1 MSSLQGS
8 QREAGPHTR
17 VPGRKWVAGASA
29 LLPSS
34 DSVYTAGMT
43 LIAETAE
50 LEALCERLAKADF
63 ITVDTEFLRD
73 STYWPKLCLLQVAGP
88 DDVAAVDTL
97 APDLDLTP
105 LLALFDD
112 PRLVKVLHS
121 ARQDMEIFFHL
132 TGRLPAPIF
141 DTQVAAM
148 VCGFGESVGY
158 DTLVR
163 KMTGAHVD
171 KSSRFTD
178 WSRRPLAERQLNYAL
193 ADVTHLRKIYRKLE
207 RQLTKTGR
215 AGWLEEEMAILTSP
229 DTYRLEPDQAWRRL
243 KTRSNDRRYLAV
255 LHALAAWREQEA
267 QQRNVPRGRVL
278 RDEQLFDIA
287 AHRPTSEEELA
298 RSRGL
303 NKDMARGRLGKA
315 ILEAVAQGLALP
327 DKQLPRPVVKQ
338 SAPNGSGPLIDLLKV
353 LLKLRCDEHD
363 VAQKLIANTADLE
376 QIAADSKADVP
387 ALKGWRYD
395 IFGRDALALKSGDV
409 ALSAAGSKIKIV
421 PIKAPQEAD

>member
-1 MSSLQGS
+1 
-8 QREAGPHTR
+8 
-17 VPGRKWVAGASA
+17 
-29 LLPSS
+29 
-34 DSVYTAGMT
+34 MT
-43 LIAETAE
+43 LISAPAE
-50 LEALCERLAKADF
+50 LDALCGRLAKADF

-97 APDLDLTP
+97 APGLDLAP

-112 PRLVKVLHS
+112 KRILKVLHS

-193 ADVTHLRKIYRKLE
+193 ADVTHLRRIYRKLE
-207 RQLTKTGR
+207 RRLAKSGR
-215 AGWLEEEMAILTSP
+215 AAWLDEEMAILTSP
-229 DTYRLEPDQAWRRL
+229 ETYRLDPELAWRRL
-243 KTRSNDRRYLAV
+243 KTRSTDRRYLAI
-255 LHALAAWREQEA
+255 LRALATWREQEA
-267 QQRNVPRGRVL
+267 QQRDVPRGRVL

-287 AHRPTSEEELA
+287 AHRPKSDEELA
-298 RSRGL
+298 RSRGVS
-303 NKDMARGRLGKA
+303 KDMARGRLGTA
-315 ILEAVAQGLALP
+315 ILEAVAQALALP
-327 DKQLPRPVVKQ
+327 DDELPKPAPKPA
-338 SAPNGSGPLIDLLKV
+338 APNGSGPLIDLLKV

-363 VAQKLIANTADLE
+363 VAQKLIANAADLE
-376 QIAADSKADVP
+376 RIAADDDASVM
-387 ALKGWRYD
+387 ALKGWRYE
-395 IFGRDALALKSGDV
+395 IFGRDALALKQGDV
-409 ALSAAGSKIKIV
+409 ALSAAGSKVRVVSTKV
-421 PIKAPQEAD
+421 PEQAR

>member
-1 MSSLQGS
+1 
-8 QREAGPHTR
+8 
-17 VPGRKWVAGASA
+17 
-29 LLPSS
+29 
-34 DSVYTAGMT
+34 MT

-50 LEALCERLAKADF
+50 LEALCGRLAKADF

-73 STYWPKLCLLQVAGP
+73 STYWPRLCLVQVAGP
-88 DDVAAVDTL
+88 DDVAAVDAL
-97 APDLDLTP
+97 SPNLDLAP

-112 PRLVKVLHS
+112 QRLLKVLHS

-132 TGRLPAPIF
+132 TGWLPAPIF

-178 WSRRPLAERQLNYAL
+178 WSRRPLADRQLHYAL

-207 RQLTKTGR
+207 GRLSKSGR
-215 AGWLEEEMAILTSP
+215 AAWLAEEMAVLTSP
-229 DTYRLEPDQAWRRL
+229 ETYRLDPDKAWRRL
-243 KTRSNDRRYLAV
+243 KTRSSDRRYLAV
-255 LHALAAWREQEA
+255 LRALAAWREGEA
-267 QQRNVPRGRVL
+267 QQRDVPRARVL

-298 RSRGL
+298 RSRGV
-303 NKDMARGRLGKA
+303 NRDMARGRIGRA
-315 ILEAVAQGLALP
+315 ILETVGQALALP
-327 DKQLPRPVVKQ
+327 DTELPKPPPKPV
-338 SAPNGSGPLIDLLKV
+338 APNGAGPLIDLLKV

-363 VAQKLIANTADLE
+363 VAQKLIASTADLE
-376 QIAADSKADVP
+376 QIAADDQADVM
-387 ALKGWRYD
+387 ALQGWRFE
-395 IFGRDALALKSGDV
+395 IFGRDALALKKGSV
-409 ALSAAGSKIKIV
+409 ALSAVGNSVRVVMVGAT
-421 PIKAPQEAD
+421 QDAD

>member
-1 MSSLQGS
+1 
-8 QREAGPHTR
+8 
-17 VPGRKWVAGASA
+17 
-29 LLPSS
+29 
-34 DSVYTAGMT
+34 MT

-50 LEALCERLAKADF
+50 LEALCGRLAKADF

-73 STYWPKLCLLQVAGP
+73 STYWPRLCLVQVAGP
-88 DDVAAVDTL
+88 DDVAAVDAL
-97 APDLDLTP
+97 SPNLDLAP

-112 PRLVKVLHS
+112 QRLLKVLHS

-178 WSRRPLAERQLNYAL
+178 WSRRPLADRQLNYAL

-207 RQLTKTGR
+207 GRLSKSGR
-215 AGWLEEEMAILTSP
+215 AAWLAEEMAVLTSP
-229 DTYRLEPDQAWRRL
+229 ETYRLDPDKAWRRL

-255 LHALAAWREQEA
+255 LRALAAWREEEA
-267 QQRNVPRGRVL
+267 QQRDVPRARVL

-298 RSRGL
+298 RSRGV
-303 NKDMARGRLGKA
+303 NRDMARGRIGRA
-315 ILEAVAQGLALP
+315 ILETVGQALALP
-327 DKQLPRPVVKQ
+327 DKELPNPPPKPV
-338 SAPNGSGPLIDLLKV
+338 APNGAGPLIDLLKV

-363 VAQKLIANTADLE
+363 VAQKLIASTADLE
-376 QIAADSKADVP
+376 QIAADDEADVM
-387 ALKGWRYD
+387 ALQGWRFE
-395 IFGRDALALKSGDV
+395 IFGRDALALKKGTV
-409 ALSAAGSKIKIV
+409 ALSAVGNSVRVVMVGATEDAG
-421 PIKAPQEAD
+421 

>member
-1 MSSLQGS
+1 
-8 QREAGPHTR
+8 
-17 VPGRKWVAGASA
+17 
-29 LLPSS
+29 
-34 DSVYTAGMT
+34 MT

-50 LEALCERLAKADF
+50 LEALCGRLAKADF

-73 STYWPKLCLLQVAGP
+73 STYWPRLCLVQVAGP
-88 DDVAAVDTL
+88 DDVAAVDAL
-97 APDLDLTP
+97 SPNLDLAP

-112 PRLVKVLHS
+112 QRLLKVLHS

-132 TGRLPAPIF
+132 TGRLPTPIF

-178 WSRRPLAERQLNYAL
+178 WSRRPLADRQLNYAL

-207 RQLTKTGR
+207 GRLSKSGR
-215 AGWLEEEMAILTSP
+215 AAWLAEEMAVLTSP
-229 DTYRLEPDQAWRRL
+229 ETYRLDPDKAWRRL

-255 LHALAAWREQEA
+255 LRALAAWREEEA
-267 QQRNVPRGRVL
+267 QQRDVPRARVL

-298 RSRGL
+298 RSRGV
-303 NKDMARGRLGKA
+303 NRDMARGRIGRA
-315 ILEAVAQGLALP
+315 ILETVGQALALP
-327 DKQLPRPVVKQ
+327 DKDLPKPPPKPV
-338 SAPNGSGPLIDLLKV
+338 APNGAGPLIDLLKV

-363 VAQKLIANTADLE
+363 VAQKLIASTADLE
-376 QIAADSKADVP
+376 QIAADDEADVM
-387 ALKGWRYD
+387 ALQGWRFE
-395 IFGRDALALKSGDV
+395 IFGRDALALKKGTV
-409 ALSAAGSKIKIV
+409 ALSATGNSVRVVMVGAT
-421 PIKAPQEAD
+421 QDAD

>member
-1 MSSLQGS
+1 
-8 QREAGPHTR
+8 
-17 VPGRKWVAGASA
+17 
-29 LLPSS
+29 
-34 DSVYTAGMT
+34 MT

-50 LEALCERLAKADF
+50 LEALCGRLAKADF

-73 STYWPKLCLLQVAGP
+73 STYWPRLCLVQVAGP
-88 DDVAAVDTL
+88 DDVAAVDAL
-97 APDLDLTP
+97 SPNLDLAP

-112 PRLVKVLHS
+112 QRLLKVLHS

-132 TGRLPAPIF
+132 TGWLPAPIF

-178 WSRRPLAERQLNYAL
+178 WSRRPLADRQLHYAL

-207 RQLTKTGR
+207 GRLSKSGR
-215 AGWLEEEMAILTSP
+215 AAWLAEEMAVLTSP
-229 DTYRLEPDQAWRRL
+229 ETYRLDPDKAWRRL
-243 KTRSNDRRYLAV
+243 KTRSSDRRYLAV
-255 LHALAAWREQEA
+255 LRALAAWREGEA
-267 QQRNVPRGRVL
+267 QQRDVPRARVL

-298 RSRGL
+298 RSRGV
-303 NKDMARGRLGKA
+303 NRDMARGRIGRA
-315 ILEAVAQGLALP
+315 ILESVGQALALP
-327 DKQLPRPVVKQ
+327 DTELPKPPPKPV
-338 SAPNGSGPLIDLLKV
+338 APNGAGPLIDLLKV

-363 VAQKLIANTADLE
+363 VAQKLIASTADLE
-376 QIAADSKADVP
+376 QIAADDQADVM
-387 ALKGWRYD
+387 ALQGWRFE
-395 IFGRDALALKSGDV
+395 IFGRDALALKKGSV
-409 ALSAAGSKIKIV
+409 ALSAVGNSVRVVMVGAT
-421 PIKAPQEAD
+421 QDAD